1 MILTLEIPQQGKPS
15 CWFAFDEEDFI
26 RKVKLAR
33 AHMDG
38 VIFRVETLRMLLDA
52 RGATPD
58 SPEAHVNH
66 ADLLEMAAANGWDTP
81 MFRADYLLA
90 PGHYQ
95 AEEVSEFV
103 AHVATL
109 AHGLK
114 ACRVYP
120 DEEQALAGLEGDSLY
135 AGRDGFY
142 AHMALREQL
151 IALEVLSDD
160 L

>member
-1 MILTLEIPQQGKPS
+1 MILAVEIPRQGKPG

-26 RKVKLAR
+26 RKVRLAR
-33 AHMDG
+33 AGAEG
-38 VIFRVETLRMLLDA
+38 VIFRVETPRMLLDA
-52 RGATPD
+52 RGGKPD
-58 SPEAHVNH
+58 SPDAHIQH
-66 ADLLEMAAANGWDTP
+66 ADLLEMAATHGWDTP
-81 MFRADYLLA
+81 MYRADYLLA

-95 AEEVSEFV
+95 ADEVSEFV

-120 DEEQALAGLEGDSLY
+120 DETHALAALETDPLY
-135 AGRDGFY
+135 AGREGFY
-142 AHMALREQL
+142 AHMALRDQL